1 MQKRSP
7 LDAMEDGNTKAGEA
21 WQEEVFGGDTD
32 FAEATLEGMA
42 AFAEGQET
50 IVLEELRS
58 EVA

>member
-1 MQKRSP
+1 MQKGSP
-7 LDAMEDGNTKAGEA
+7 LDAVEDSNTKAREA

-50 IVLEELRS
+50 IMLEELKS
-58 EVA
+58 ELA